1 MHELS
6 KEWIDR
12 QRQMSNKDKKRS
24 TWFTV
29 GSVGR
34 RDLGADGSS
43 TNEHRQSQTAGDGA
57 AVIFLDSLLLRTAD
71 NLGGLDVRHVALRW
85 WCSCWCSRECMVVQE
100 ALSWCHFFLFALS
113 SLFFIFSFAKGFTNN
128 YKSNKEKKSFVCGL
142 CDMWRAIGWLL
153 DIGWWETIRF
163 WCGIRF

>member
-100 ALSWCHFFLFALS
+100 ALSWSHFFFSLS
-113 SLFFIFSFAKGFTNN
+113 SFFFFFRSLKASLTIIKVIRKKNHSYVDFVICEGQLDGF
-128 YKSNKEKKSFVCGL
+128 
-142 CDMWRAIGWLL
+142 WIL
-153 DIGWWETIRF
+153 DDERRLDFDVG
-163 WCGIRF
+163 